1 MDDQSLIE
9 AMDEFEDNLTL
20 TENADA
26 LERQLLNYQEQI
38 RGNPLTKESGRF
50 VLNVIPYVDR
60 RSERM
65 GVAERHY
72 TANLR
77 QQGQFIQQQCLTQAL
92 SEAVHTTL

>member
-20 TENADA
+20 TEHADA

-38 RGNPLTKESGRF
+38 RGNPLAKESGRF
-50 VLNVIPYVDR
+50 VLNVIPYVNR

-72 TANLR
+72 TAKSQTAR
-77 QQGQFIQQQCLTQAL
+77 SIYSAARSYSS
-92 SEAVHTTL
+92 SE